1 MAGVTTCLL
10 LHGAGS
16 TPEFIE
22 RAFGAAVAASGWELI
37 APDVAGAT
45 MPDMLTVIAGS
56 GLGTDDVVGG
66 VSLGAH
72 AAARY
77 CASTGWRGHL
87 LGVMPAWLGE
97 PGAVAALTGQ
107 TADDVQRSSAAE
119 VLAQISRHTDPR
131 DWILAELRRAWLS
144 MPDERLVAAL
154 RVAAAQPAPTAPELA
169 TIRAR
174 TTVVALA
181 DDPTH
186 PETVARAWAAAIP
199 GARLR
204 VLPRD
209 LGGQGPEFLAQQ
221 AVTAV
226 CRRDWS
232 QDGTY

>member
-1 MAGVTTCLL
+1 M
-10 LHGAGS
+10 
-16 TPEFIE
+16 
-22 RAFGAAVAASGWELI
+22 
-37 APDVAGAT
+37 
-45 MPDMLTVIAGS
+45 
-56 GLGTDDVVGG
+56 
-66 VSLGAH
+66 
-72 AAARY
+72 
-77 CASTGWRGHL
+77 
-87 LGVMPAWLGE
+87 
-97 PGAVAALTGQ
+97 
-107 TADDVQRSSAAE
+107 QRSSAAE
-119 VLAQISRHTDPR
+119 VLTQISRHTDPR